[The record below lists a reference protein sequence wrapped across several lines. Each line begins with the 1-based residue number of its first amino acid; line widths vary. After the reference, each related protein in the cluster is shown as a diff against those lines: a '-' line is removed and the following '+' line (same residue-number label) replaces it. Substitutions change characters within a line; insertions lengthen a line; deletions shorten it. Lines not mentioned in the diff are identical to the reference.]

1 MSDTMS
7 SVPKTALIKWVER
20 VLFILI
26 LIGTGVLMYLFSDLY
41 QRYQLHQNPAS
52 SVYGTWKETN
62 VAPFAQDYFVLSE
75 DGVMMDNRIVT
86 TKFSLDN
93 DMISFEVGGLLHQ
106 YKVLNQSKSEIRQ
119 LAPKHY
125 QPIYELVGKHKQNL
139 R

>member
-1 MSDTMS
+1 MS